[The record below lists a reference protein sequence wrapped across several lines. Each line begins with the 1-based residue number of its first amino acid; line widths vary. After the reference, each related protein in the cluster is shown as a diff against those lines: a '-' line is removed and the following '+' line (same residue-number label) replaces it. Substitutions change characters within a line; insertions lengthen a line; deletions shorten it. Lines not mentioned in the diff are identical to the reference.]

1 MRLDKFL
8 CDMQLGTRSQIKEA
22 VKKGLVSVNGM
33 PVRSPD
39 HKLDEKRDTVVYMG
53 QVLTYQNLYYYMLHK
68 PAGVV
73 TATKD
78 NREPTVM
85 GLLSDAVGKDLF
97 PVGRLDK
104 DTEGLLLITNDGDLA
119 HRLLSPRKHVEK
131 TYYAECSGMLTA
143 DGIAPLECGVDIGD
157 ETRTLPAKVRRI
169 SQSADS
175 YALELTITEG
185 RFHQVKR
192 MVQAVGG
199 SVTYLKRLSMGTL
212 TLDPGLPKGSY
223 RPLSEKEIADLKAS
237 H

>member
-22 VKKGLVSVNGM
+22 VKKAWCLSMACLSGVPITNWT
-33 PVRSPD
+33 
-39 HKLDEKRDTVVYMG
+39 KKRDTVVYMG
-53 QVLTYQNLYYYMLHK
+53 QVLAYQNLYYYMLHK

-131 TYYAECSGMLTA
+131 RTMRSAPACS
-143 DGIAPLECGVDIGD
+143 P
-157 ETRTLPAKVRRI
+157 RTGSPRW
-169 SQSADS
+169 SA
-175 YALELTITEG
+175 A
-185 RFHQVKR
+185 
-192 MVQAVGG
+192 
-199 SVTYLKRLSMGTL
+199 
-212 TLDPGLPKGSY
+212 
-223 RPLSEKEIADLKAS
+223 
-237 H
+237 

>member
-22 VKKGLVSVNGM
+22 VKKGLVSVNGI

-53 QVLTYQNLYYYMLHK
+53 KVFTYQNLYYYMLHK

-85 GLLSDAVGKDLF
+85 DLLSGAAGKDLF

-119 HRLLSPRKHVEK
+119 HRLLSPRKHVENVLCGVLRRAHRRRDRLAGVRRRYRGRGAHPACESSTDLPVGGLVRDGAHHHGRK
-131 TYYAECSGMLTA
+131 VSSGQA
-143 DGIAPLECGVDIGD
+143 DGPGSRRLCHLP
-157 ETRTLPAKVRRI
+157 ETAFDGNADAGSR
-169 SQSADS
+169 SA
-175 YALELTITEG
+175 
-185 RFHQVKR
+185 
-192 MVQAVGG
+192 
-199 SVTYLKRLSMGTL
+199 
-212 TLDPGLPKGSY
+212 
-223 RPLSEKEIADLKAS
+223 
-237 H
+237 

>member
-1 MRLDKFL
+1 MIGRTCGRRLDKFL

-53 QVLTYQNLYYYMLHK
+53 QVLAYQNLYYYMLHK

-131 TYYAECSGMLTA
+131 TYYAECSGVLTA
-143 DGIAPLECGVDIGD
+143 IIKIREGLDIGG
-157 ETRTLPAKVRRI
+157 VRRPLPSLI
-169 SQSADS
+169 PEDRS
-175 YALELTITEG
+175 
-185 RFHQVKR
+185 QVKKCAE
-192 MVQAVGG
+192 MIDQAMDRFG
-199 SVTYLKRLSMGTL
+199 
-212 TLDPGLPKGSY
+212 
-223 RPLSEKEIADLKAS
+223 I
-237 H
+237 